1 MSIPPTKPGMP
12 PKPVGKRGRTPVPEE
27 QKIRNLGICGKSAD
41 LVFLLTWNAANPSLA
56 FSELIAEMRR
66 VRPQGRHSAPVAPP
80 GCKDRPGTK
89 TSLKKRIK
97 ELEARTGELEARA
110 QALETQLR
118 AAGIEPA

>member
-1 MSIPPTKPGMP
+1 MSPPNTSKPI
-12 PKPVGKRGRTPVPEE
+12 GKRGRTPVPDD
-27 QKIRNLGICGKSAD
+27 QKILNLGICGKKAD
-41 LVFLLTWNAANPSLA
+41 LEFLLTWNTANPTLA
-56 FSELIAEMRR
+56 FSELITEVRR

-97 ELEARTGELEARA
+97 ELETRTGELETRA
-110 QALETQLR
+110 KDLERQLR